1 MTAAH
6 NTGIC
11 SGMWLPNYGKQ
22 SNPAKICER
31 EHVQASESE
40 VENERIEEHTSELKS
55 HKIGPEPDHGIML
68 W

>member
-11 SGMWLPNYGKQ
+11 SGTWPPNYRTQ
-22 SNPAKICER
+22 SNAAKICER
-31 EHVQASESE
+31 EHAQASESE
-40 VENERIEEHTSELKS
+40 VENERIEEYTSKS

-68 W
+68 

>member
-1 MTAAH
+1 
-6 NTGIC
+6 
-11 SGMWLPNYGKQ
+11 MWLPNYGKQ

-68 W
+68 